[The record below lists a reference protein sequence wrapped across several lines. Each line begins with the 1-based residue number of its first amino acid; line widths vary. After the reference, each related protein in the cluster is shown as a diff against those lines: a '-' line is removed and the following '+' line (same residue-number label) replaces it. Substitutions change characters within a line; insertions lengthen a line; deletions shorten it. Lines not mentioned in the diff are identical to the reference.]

1 MLIKPILPNE
11 VNSVWSLAKKQLDR
25 AFDNTIADSADHHF
39 EPLMN
44 DLEQL
49 WSINN
54 RSWAI
59 TRVIDGRGGRWLE
72 YVAIGG
78 DQIHQWLPKF
88 LNVTGE
94 WGKSYGCN
102 KSVMNTRL
110 GMKKLLPDYKIS
122 KVTLLKDL

>member
-1 MLIKPILPNE
+1 MLIKPILPHE
-11 VNSVWSLAKKQLDR
+11 VKEVWHLAKKELDR
-25 AFDNTIADSADHHF
+25 AFELTIADSSEYHYDA
-39 EPLMN
+39 LVM

-59 TRVIDGRGGRWLE
+59 TRVLDGREGRWLE

-88 LNVTGE
+88 IKTSEAWAISVGCKKTIFTG
-94 WGKSYGCN
+94 
-102 KSVMNTRL
+102 RL
-110 GMKKLLPDYKIS
+110 AWKKLLPEYKLNR
-122 KVTLLKDL
+122 VTLVKGL

>member
-1 MLIKPILPNE
+1 MLIKPIYPNE
-11 VNSVWSLAKKQLDR
+11 VNSVWHLAKRELDR
-25 AFDNTIADSADHHF
+25 AFELTIADSADHHF
-39 EPLMN
+39 EAIAS

-59 TRVIDGRGGRWLE
+59 TRVMDGRGGRWLE

-88 LNVTGE
+88 ISITEE
-94 WGKSYGCN
+94 WAKSVNCN
-102 KSVMNTRL
+102 KAVCTGRNAW
-110 GMKKLLPDYKIS
+110 KKFLPDYKQTR
-122 KVTLLKDL
+122 VTLVKDL